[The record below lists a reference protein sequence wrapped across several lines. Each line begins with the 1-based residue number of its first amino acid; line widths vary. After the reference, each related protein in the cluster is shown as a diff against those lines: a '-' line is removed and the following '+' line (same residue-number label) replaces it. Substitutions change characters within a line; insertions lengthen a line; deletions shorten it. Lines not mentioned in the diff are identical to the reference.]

1 MKVEAFISDFFF
13 FFFLFFG
20 MMWNP
25 PKWFSNHNYPR
36 PLAWQLLPTNIT
48 APAHPC
54 HCPCPPASLPLP
66 ICITV
71 LPICIIVLP
80 TCIQLHIC
88 RLSGLFICIID
99 QSAGCRP
106 HFSEYCAKRQIK
118 KHSSFML
125 VMHIH
130 SLKYFITHS
139 FFQSWRHV
147 LVVLCLNLS
156 SFPPSFSRLT
166 MVLLHKSVSL
176 YCTKRIMIRLN
187 EESRVTN
194 WVKNSWLDRGS
205 MLTAL
210 KRLKWFHFVKIK
222 EIRKGWGHRPL
233 QAAAPL
239 IISFPDTHTD
249 TT

>member
-1 MKVEAFISDFFF
+1 MKVEAFISDYFF

-25 PKWFSNHNYPR
+25 PKWFSDHNYPR
-36 PLAWQLLPTNIT
+36 PLAWQLLPTHIT

-71 LPICIIVLP
+71 LP
-80 TCIQLHIC
+80 TRIQLHIW
-88 RLSGLFICIID
+88 RLSGLFIYIID

-106 HFSEYCAKRQIK
+106 HFSEYGQIK

-125 VMHIH
+125 KMHIH
-130 SLKYFITHS
+130 SFKYFINHS
-139 FFQSWRHV
+139 FFHSWTQV
-147 LVVLCLNLS
+147 LVVLCLDFS

-176 YCTKRIMIRLN
+176 YCTKKIMI
-187 EESRVTN
+187 S
-194 WVKNSWLDRGS
+194 
-205 MLTAL
+205 
-210 KRLKWFHFVKIK
+210 
-222 EIRKGWGHRPL
+222 
-233 QAAAPL
+233 
-239 IISFPDTHTD
+239 
-249 TT
+249 